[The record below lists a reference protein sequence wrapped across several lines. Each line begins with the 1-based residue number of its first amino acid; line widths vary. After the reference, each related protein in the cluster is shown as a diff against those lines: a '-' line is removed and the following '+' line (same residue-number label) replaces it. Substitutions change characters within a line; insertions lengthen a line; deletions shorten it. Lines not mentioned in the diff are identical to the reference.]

1 MKKLNTAAMCCL
13 ILAMSLLSA
22 CGGGGGGGASSLQPQ
37 TPFVPLTA
45 QTPTRITAAMLTVA
59 FPITSTEET
68 DDPNLTDGSG
78 GSADTQVHVE
88 QSATATGS
96 AQDGSAIGSQV
107 NMETVPYSD
116 FVNNYEAT
124 ANGLTE
130 FETANRIGSG
140 GVASGILF
148 AEEFAY
154 YPSDFAD
161 GIIYRKNARKI
172 AIGLRSVNGDG
183 TLGDTTVTEFTR
195 SSSSEGFARRYS
207 SPLGY
212 WIDGAF
218 YDNLE
223 FPKNGLALFGDGTNY
238 IGLEGDPVRF
248 FVLQNDYAA
257 IGMWMLPTFNAVDER
272 LEEWGFRTPGELIP
286 FGGTAT
292 YRAFAIGGLV
302 NTESTGESC
311 GADCSVIT
319 QDRWFVQGDAEFTAD
334 FSASTIAGG
343 VTLNAYNP
351 ADVFT
356 DGTGAGDMSQGRIA
370 ITLGELRINSNGE
383 FVTGANDPDSRRPRP
398 FSGQTTANLGEFA
411 GLMNAGRTAFADSGR
426 YRRPGWGGR
435 FYGPSASEIAGGVRI
450 QTEDQNGGS
459 ENAGEENVLRF
470 RFIGDRVHP
479 ASADVGSISQA
490 VISSVV
496 VTLQRA
502 LAARRT
508 SMPSE
513 SKGRSEGETI
523 LAAYSPITATI
534 GGSDFRTPA
543 GTGDDLVFRVD
554 GSRRAVIRS
563 ADGTDY
569 VAARPLNAVTVTNS
583 AGTAVLTVA
592 ATVVTRRYETD
603 SANRHSEVTGLVGN
617 MRTILNAADDGT
629 GLASANVSVAVKG
642 AREES
647 ATWLGRNSGVI
658 YTFPIDFYVF
668 ETQYSALGLWMEAP
682 SDFLGTGDLAY
693 WWAWTG
699 AFGLQTPAADVPTTG
714 TAIYSGVAAGR
725 YLRYNPDDSNTPA
738 VDERDVVFPAADRFL
753 VGGKVT
759 LNANFANTGGISGTA
774 VLDAY
779 NVATPT
785 TSSGMVT
792 VQLNDNSGGSTS
804 NIDGATFS
812 GETSITGTPDANEA
826 FADLTAAKVD
836 AATSEFSGLFTG
848 PGAEEATGN
857 VIVTSTDTPG
867 GTNNPYAL
875 NFGFLTRRQ

>member
-22 CGGGGGGGASSLQPQ
+22 CGGGGGGSTIGGDTPQPLPEFTSL
-37 TPFVPLTA
+37 TE
-45 QTPTRITAAMLTVA
+45 QTPTRIAAAMLVA
-59 FPITSTEET
+59 PLMPITPMEER
-68 DDPNLTDGSG
+68 DDPNLTDGSD
-78 GSADTQVHVE
+78 GSDDVQVRVARPA
-88 QSATATGS
+88 SATGS

-107 NMETVPYSD
+107 NMETEPYSA

-140 GVASGILF
+140 GVASGIHF
-148 AEEFAY
+148 DSEFAFY
-154 YPSDFAD
+154 RTDFAD
-161 GIIYRKNARKI
+161 GIIYQKNALKI
-172 AIGLRSVNGDG
+172 AIGLRSVNDDG

-207 SPLGY
+207 SSLGY

-218 YDNLE
+218 YDSDA
-223 FPKNGLALFGDGTNY
+223 FPKNGLALSGDGTNY
-238 IGLEGDPVRF
+238 FGLEDDPVRF

-302 NTESTGESC
+302 NTEGTGESC

-343 VTLNAYNP
+343 VTLTAYNP
-351 ADVFT
+351 ADVFA
-356 DGTGAGDMSQGRIA
+356 DGTGGAGDIPQGTIA
-370 ITLGELRINSNGE
+370 IALGELRINSNGE

-398 FSGQTTANLGEFA
+398 FSGQTAANLGEFA

-502 LAARRT
+502 LAERRT

-523 LAAYSPITATI
+523 LAAYLPIEASS

-569 VAARPLNAVTVTNS
+569 VAARPLNAVTVSN
-583 AGTAVLTVA
+583 LTVA
-592 ATVVTRRYETD
+592 ATVVARRYETD

-617 MRTILNAADDGT
+617 MQTILNADDDGT

-725 YLRYNPDDSNTPA
+725 YLRYNPDDSNTPN
-738 VDERDVVFPAADRFL
+738 DDRDVVFTAAERFL
-753 VGGKVT
+753 IGGKVT

-779 NVATPT
+779 NVATPS

-867 GTNNPYAL
+867 GTDNPYAL

>member
-22 CGGGGGGGASSLQPQ
+22 CGGGGGASASSPSFTPLTTQ
-37 TPFVPLTA
+37 TPE
-45 QTPTRITAAMLTVA
+45 PTNPMAMLA
-59 FPITSTEET
+59 APFMLISDMATSPPLEA
-68 DDPNLTDGSG
+68 S
-78 GSADTQVHVE
+78 TQVRVARPE
-88 QSATATGS
+88 NAAE
-96 AQDGSAIGSQV
+96 AGSAIAAQ
-107 NMETVPYSD
+107 MRTELVPYSE
-116 FVNNYEAT
+116 FLANYEDARRG
-124 ANGLTE
+124 ARHFQAE
-130 FETANRIGSG
+130 NRIGAG
-140 GVASGILF
+140 GLAEILF
-148 AEEFAY
+148 DSEFAFY
-154 YPSDFAD
+154 RTDFAD
-161 GIIYRKNARKI
+161 GIIYQKNAQKI
-172 AIGLRSVNGDG
+172 AIGLPDIDENGVQ
-183 TLGDTTVTEFTR
+183 GDTTVAEFTR

-218 YDNLE
+218 YDSPA

-238 IGLEGDPVRF
+238 IGLENDPVRF

-302 NTESTGESC
+302 NTEGTGESC

-351 ADVFT
+351 ADVFAY
-356 DGTGAGDMSQGRIA
+356 GTGAGDISQGRIA
-370 ITLGELRINSNGE
+370 IALGELRINSNGE

-496 VTLQRA
+496 VTLQQA
-502 LAARRT
+502 LVERRT

-523 LAAYSPITATI
+523 LAAYSPITVTI

-543 GTGDDLVFRVD
+543 GTGDDPLVFRVD

-617 MRTILNAADDGT
+617 MQTILNTADDGT

-658 YTFPIDFYVF
+658 FTFPIDFYVF
-668 ETQYSALGLWMEAP
+668 ETEYSALGLWMESP
-682 SDFLGTGDLAY
+682 SDFLGRGDLAY

-725 YLRYNPDDSNTPA
+725 YLRYNPDDSNTP
-738 VDERDVVFPAADRFL
+738 DDDRDVVFTAAERFL

>member
-22 CGGGGGGGASSLQPQ
+22 CGGGGGGSTIGGDTPQPLPEFTSL
-37 TPFVPLTA
+37 TE
-45 QTPTRITAAMLTVA
+45 QTPTRIPAAVLLAPFM
-59 FPITSTEET
+59 PIISQTEPGE
-68 DDPNLTDGSG
+68 NLIDATEA
-78 GSADTQVHVE
+78 ADQGVPETQVRVARPE
-88 QSATATGS
+88 NAAE
-96 AQDGSAIGSQV
+96 AGSAIAAQ
-107 NMETVPYSD
+107 MHTELVPYSE
-116 FVNNYEAT
+116 FLANYEDARRG
-124 ANGLTE
+124 ARHFQAE
-130 FETANRIGSG
+130 NRIGSG
-140 GVASGILF
+140 GVASGIHF
-148 AEEFAY
+148 DSEFAFY
-154 YPSDFAD
+154 RTDFAD
-161 GIIYRKNARKI
+161 GIIYRKDARQI
-172 AIGLRSVNGDG
+172 AIGLPSVNDDG

-195 SSSSEGFARRYS
+195 SSSSVGFARQYS
-207 SPLGY
+207 SSLGY

-218 YDNLE
+218 YDSSE

-238 IGLEGDPVRF
+238 IGLEDDPVRF

-302 NTESTGESC
+302 NTEGTGESC

-334 FSASTIAGG
+334 FSASMIAGG

-351 ADVFT
+351 ADVFA
-356 DGTGAGDMSQGRIA
+356 DGTGAGDISQGRIA

-435 FYGPSASEIAGGVRI
+435 FYGPSASEVAGGVRI
-450 QTEDQNGGS
+450 QTEDPNGGS
-459 ENAGEENVLRF
+459 ANAGEENVLRF

-496 VTLQRA
+496 ITLNRA

-508 SMPSE
+508 SAPSE
-513 SKGRSEGETI
+513 SNFESERGAI
-523 LAAYSPITATI
+523 LSVYSPIEASS

-554 GSRRAVIRS
+554 GSTRAVIRS

-569 VAARPLNAVTVTNS
+569 VAARPLNAVTVSN
-583 AGTAVLTVA
+583 LTVA
-592 ATVVTRRYETD
+592 ATVVARRYETD

-617 MRTILNAADDGT
+617 MQTILNAADDGT
-629 GLASANVSVAVKG
+629 GLASANVPVAVKG

-682 SDFLGTGDLAY
+682 SDFLGRGDLAY

-725 YLRYNPDDSNTPA
+725 YLRYNPDDSNTP
-738 VDERDVVFPAADRFL
+738 DDDRDVVFTAAERFL

-812 GETSITGTPDANEA
+812 GQPSITGTPDANEA

-875 NFGFLTRRQ
+875 NFGFLTRQQ

>member
-22 CGGGGGGGASSLQPQ
+22 CGGGGGGSTIGGDTPQPLPEFTSLTEQ
-37 TPFVPLTA
+37 TPMKMA
-45 QTPTRITAAMLTVA
+45 GAMLA
-59 FPITSTEET
+59 APFMLISDMATSPPLEA
-68 DDPNLTDGSG
+68 S
-78 GSADTQVHVE
+78 TQVRVARPE
-88 QSATATGS
+88 NAAE
-96 AQDGSAIGSQV
+96 AGSAIAAQ
-107 NMETVPYSD
+107 MHTEEVPYSA
-116 FVNNYEAT
+116 FLANYEDARRG
-124 ANGLTE
+124 ASHFQAE
-130 FETANRIGSG
+130 NRIGAG
-140 GVASGILF
+140 GLAEILF
-148 AEEFAY
+148 DSEFAFY
-154 YPSDFAD
+154 RTDFAD
-161 GIIYRKNARKI
+161 GIIYQKNAQKI
-172 AIGLRSVNGDG
+172 AIGLPDIDENGVQ
-183 TLGDTTVTEFTR
+183 GDTTVAEFTR

-218 YDNLE
+218 YDSPA

-238 IGLEGDPVRF
+238 IGLEDDPVRF

-617 MRTILNAADDGT
+617 MQTILNTADDGT

-658 YTFPIDFYVF
+658 FTFPIDFYVF
-668 ETQYSALGLWMEAP
+668 ETEYSALGLWMESP
-682 SDFLGTGDLAY
+682 SDFLGRGDLAY

-725 YLRYNPDDSNTPA
+725 YLRYNPDDSNTP
-738 VDERDVVFPAADRFL
+738 DDDRDVVFTAAERFL

-812 GETSITGTPDANEA
+812 GQPSITGTPDANEA

>member
-37 TPFVPLTA
+37 PQTPFVPLTA
-45 QTPTRITAAMLTVA
+45 QTPMKMAGAMLA
-59 FPITSTEET
+59 APFMAITPMEET
-68 DDPNLTDGSG
+68 DDPNLTDGSD
-78 GSADTQVHVE
+78 GSDDVQVRVARPA
-88 QSATATGS
+88 SATGS

-107 NMETVPYSD
+107 NMGTVPYSD

-148 AEEFAY
+148 DSEFAY
-154 YPSDFAD
+154 YPADFAD
-161 GIIYRKNARKI
+161 GIIYRKDARKI
-172 AIGLRSVNGDG
+172 AIGLPSVNDDG

-195 SSSSEGFARRYS
+195 SSSSVGFARRYS
-207 SPLGY
+207 SSLGY

-218 YDNLE
+218 YDSAS
-223 FPKNGLALFGDGTNY
+223 FPKNELALLGDGTNY
-238 IGLEGDPVRF
+238 LGLETDPVRF

-257 IGMWMLPTFNAVDER
+257 IGIWMLPTFNAVDER

-302 NTESTGESC
+302 HTEDTGESC
-311 GADCSVIT
+311 GTDCTVIT
-319 QDRWFVQGDAEFTAD
+319 QNRYFVQGDVELNAD
-334 FSASTIAGG
+334 FFRDTIAGG

-351 ADVFT
+351 ADVFA
-356 DGTGAGDMSQGRIA
+356 DGTGAGNTPQGRIA
-370 ITLGELRINSNGE
+370 IALGELRINSNGE

-398 FSGQTTANLGEFA
+398 FFGQTTANLGEFA

-450 QTEDQNGGS
+450 QTEDPNGGS
-459 ENAGEENVLRF
+459 ANAGEENVLRF

-496 VTLQRA
+496 ITLNRA

-508 SMPSE
+508 STPSE
-513 SKGRSEGETI
+513 SNFESERGAI
-523 LAAYSPITATI
+523 LSVYSPIEASS

-554 GSRRAVIRS
+554 GSTRAVIRS

-569 VAARPLNAVTVTNS
+569 VAARPLNAVTVSN
-583 AGTAVLTVA
+583 LTVA
-592 ATVVTRRYETD
+592 ATVVARRYETD

-617 MRTILNAADDGT
+617 MQTILNADDDGT

-647 ATWLGRNSGVI
+647 ATWLGRISGVI

-725 YLRYNPDDSNTPA
+725 YLRYNPDDSNTF
-738 VDERDVVFPAADRFL
+738 DDDRDVVFTAAERFL